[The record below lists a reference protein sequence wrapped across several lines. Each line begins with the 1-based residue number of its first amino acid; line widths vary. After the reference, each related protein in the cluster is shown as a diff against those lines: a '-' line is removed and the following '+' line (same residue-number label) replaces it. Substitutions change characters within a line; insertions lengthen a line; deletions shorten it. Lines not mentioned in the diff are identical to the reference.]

1 VGVLGGLG
9 DQRPAWQWRLN
20 ISASDGLN
28 ASDSVAIAVE
38 LPAQQAADHLRET
51 AISDYHTLGRMRT
64 VGSAPGKRP
73 GARREVQPYRPH
85 PILVPFS
92 LIGLRQESSLTP

>member
-28 ASDSVAIAVE
+28 ASGSVAIAVE

-51 AISDYHTLGRMRT
+51 AISDYHTLDG
-64 VGSAPGKRP
+64 
-73 GARREVQPYRPH
+73 REVQPPAA
-85 PILVPFS
+85 PDF
-92 LIGLRQESSLTP
+92 GAF